1 MMRMISIETM
11 FENIKFK
18 GIFYKP
24 HLSAHRIYLDKKDI
38 DHLEY
43 VDCLDEDCYI
53 MVYFKDQA
61 YLKYHKGRQRLYLN
75 EHWCIDGIE
84 VQGWYGTW
92 YTIDTQITDHTLY
105 LLLEHEEYGDETEHL
120 IIDHKGNF
128 ILDEVYNGFDDLNDF
143 LEL

>member
-1 MMRMISIETM
+1 M

-18 GIFYKP
+18 GISYMP
-24 HLSAHRIYLDKKDI
+24 PLSKERYYWTNECI

-43 VDCLDEDCYI
+43 VDLDTKDCYV
-53 MVYFKDQA
+53 MVYFKDQTQ
-61 YLKYHKGRQRLYLN
+61 QRLDLN
-75 EHWCIDGIE
+75 ERWYIDGIE

-92 YTIDTQITDHTLY
+92 YTLDTQITDHRLY

-120 IIDHKGNF
+120 IIDHTGNF